1 MKVFFSGSIRGGRHM
16 LGVYRHICD
25 FLTDTGSDVLSWHV
39 VDDKLEETESRM
51 SEQQIYGRDMDLLKK
66 SDCLVAE
73 VTVPSM
79 GVGYEIC
86 RALGLELPVLCVHTR
101 EANVSAMILGNP
113 DIRVEEYADMEHLE
127 NILSEFVRSL
137 YS

>member
-1 MKVFFSGSIRGGRHM
+1 M
-16 LGVYRHICD
+16 
-25 FLTDTGSDVLSWHV
+25 
-39 VDDKLEETESRM
+39 
-51 SEQQIYGRDMDLLKK
+51 KK

-73 VTVPSM
+73 VTVASI

-113 DIRVEEYADMEHLE
+113 DIRVEEYADQEHLE
-127 NILSEFVRSL
+127 NILREFVRSL
-137 YS
+137 